1 VLKWFKKTPIKSER
15 KLKELIAEVED
26 EGVISEDEEEL
37 LTAIFRLDR
46 TVAEDVMVPRT
57 DIECISI
64 DKDIE
69 TLIEHYRKKRHS
81 KIPVYDGTRDNIV
94 GIIYMTE
101 VLKLWGENKKNLAGD
116 LMRLPYFIPYTKNV
130 LSTLREFQKKH
141 VSIAIVMDEFGGVAG
156 LLTTEDL
163 IEEIVG
169 ELQDEL
175 DREKTMY
182 KKLDDG
188 SVIVPGTFEL
198 EQLEEILSIEFED
211 SDIRTVGGLIFAK
224 LNRIPQENE
233 PIIIDSLQFTIL
245 KATRQRIRKVK
256 VRKT

>member
-1 VLKWFKKTPIKSER
+1 VLKWFKKSPIRSEK

-26 EGVISEDEEEL
+26 EGIISEDEEEL
-37 LTAIFRLDR
+37 VTAIFRLDR

-64 DKDIE
+64 DQNIE
-69 TLIEHYRKKRHS
+69 TLIDHYRKKRHA
-81 KIPVYDGTRDNIV
+81 KIPVYDGSRDNIV

-101 VLKLWGENKKNLAGD
+101 VLRLWGEDKKILAGD

-141 VSIAIVMDEFGGVAG
+141 ISIAIVMDEFGGVAG

-175 DREKTMY
+175 DKEKTNY
-182 KKLDDG
+182 KKLEDG

-198 EQLEEILSIEFED
+198 EQLEEILPVEYEN
-211 SDIRTVGGLIFAK
+211 SDMRTVGGLIFAK
-224 LNRIPQENE
+224 LNRIPEENE
-233 PIIIDSLQFTIL
+233 SVVIGDLEFTIL
-245 KATRQRIRKVK
+245 KATRQRISKVK
-256 VRKT
+256 VQTA

>member
-1 VLKWFKKTPIKSER
+1 VFNWFKKSPIRSEK

-57 DIECISI
+57 DIECIPI

-69 TLIEHYRKKRHS
+69 TLIDYYRGKRHT
-81 KIPVYDGTRDNIV
+81 KIPVYDGSRDNIV

-101 VLKLWGENKKNLAGD
+101 VLKLWGEDKKILAGD

-130 LSTLREFQKKH
+130 LSTLREFQRKH
-141 VSIAIVMDEFGGVAG
+141 ISIAIVMDEFGGVAG

-175 DREKTMY
+175 DKEKTNY
-182 KKLDDG
+182 KKLEDG
-188 SVIVPGTFEL
+188 SVIVPGIFEL
-198 EQLEEILSIEFED
+198 AQLEEILPGKYEN

-224 LNRIPQENE
+224 LKRIPEE
-233 PIIIDSLQFTIL
+233 SESVIIGNLKFTIL
-245 KATRQRIRKVK
+245 KATRQRISKVK
-256 VRKT
+256 VETT

>member
-1 VLKWFKKTPIKSER
+1 VLKWFKKSPIRSEK

-26 EGVISEDEEEL
+26 EGVITEDEEEL
-37 LTAIFRLDR
+37 VTAIFRLDT

-64 DKDIE
+64 DKNIE
-69 TLIEHYRKKRHS
+69 TLIDHYRRKRHA
-81 KIPVYDGTRDNIV
+81 KIPVYDGSRDNIV

-101 VLKLWGENKKNLAGD
+101 VLKLWGEDKRMLAGD

-141 VSIAIVMDEFGGVAG
+141 ISIAIVMDEFGGVAG

-175 DREKTMY
+175 DKEKTNY
-182 KKLDDG
+182 KKLEDG
-188 SVIVPGTFEL
+188 SVIVPGIFEL
-198 EQLEEILSIEFED
+198 DQLEEILPGEYAD
-211 SDIRTVGGLIFAK
+211 SDIRTVGGLIFANLK
-224 LNRIPQENE
+224 RIPEENE
-233 PIIIDSLQFTIL
+233 SVVIGHLKFTIL
-245 KATRQRIRKVK
+245 KATRQRISKVK
-256 VRKT
+256 VQKA

>member
-1 VLKWFKKTPIKSER
+1 VLKWFKKSPIRSEQ

-37 LTAIFRLDR
+37 VTAIFRLDR

-69 TLIEHYRKKRHS
+69 ALIDHYRRKRHT
-81 KIPVYDGTRDNIV
+81 KIPVYDGSRDNIV
-94 GIIYMTE
+94 GIIYMNE
-101 VLKLWGENKKNLAGD
+101 VLKLWGEDKKIPAGD

-130 LSTLREFQKKH
+130 LATLREFQKKH
-141 VSIAIVMDEFGGVAG
+141 ISIAIVMDEFGGVAG

-175 DREKTMY
+175 DKEKTNY

-188 SVIVPGTFEL
+188 SVIVPGIFEL
-198 EQLEEILSIEFED
+198 AQLEEILPGKYEN
-211 SDIRTVGGLIFAK
+211 SDIRTVGGLIFEK
-224 LNRIPQENE
+224 LKRIPEENE
-233 PIIIDSLQFTIL
+233 SVIIGDLKFTIL
-245 KATRQRIRKVK
+245 KATRQRISKVK
-256 VRKT
+256 VQMT

>member
-1 VLKWFKKTPIKSER
+1 VLKWFKKSPIKSER

-37 LTAIFRLDR
+37 LTAVFRLDR
-46 TVAEDVMVPRT
+46 TMAEDVMVPRT

-64 DKDIE
+64 DKDIN
-69 TLIEHYRKKRHS
+69 TLIEHYGKKRHT

-101 VLKLWGENKKNLAGD
+101 VLKLWGENKKILAGD

-141 VSIAIVMDEFGGVAG
+141 ISIAIVMDEFGGVAG

-163 IEEIVG
+163 LEEIVG

-175 DREKTMY
+175 DKEKTMY
-182 KKLDDG
+182 KKTEDG
-188 SVIVPGTFEL
+188 SVVVPGTFEL
-198 EQLEEILSIEFED
+198 EQLEEILPIEFEN

-233 PIIIDSLQFTIL
+233 SIVIDDMEFTIL

-256 VRKT
+256 VKKT

>member
-1 VLKWFKKTPIKSER
+1 VFKWFGKSAIKSE
-15 KLKELIAEVED
+15 KGLKELIAEVED
-26 EGVISEDEEEL
+26 DGVISEDEEEL
-37 LTAIFRLDR
+37 LTAIFALDS

-64 DKDIE
+64 DKNIE
-69 TLIEHYRKKRHS
+69 ALINHYRKRRHT
-81 KIPVYDGTRDNIV
+81 KIPVYDGSLDNIV
-94 GIIYMTE
+94 GIIYMSE
-101 VLKLWGENKKNLAGD
+101 VLRLWGEDSKILVGD

-141 VSIAIVMDEFGGVAG
+141 ISIAIVMDEFGGVAG

-175 DREKTMY
+175 DKEKTIY
-182 KKLDDG
+182 KKLEDG
-188 SVIVPGTFEL
+188 SVIIPGTFEL
-198 EQLEEILSIEFED
+198 DQLEEILPVGYES

-224 LNRIPQENE
+224 LNHIPEEGETIVIGNVK
-233 PIIIDSLQFTIL
+233 FTIL
-245 KATRQRIRKVK
+245 KATRQRIRTVKVK
-256 VRKT
+256 VA

>member
-1 VLKWFKKTPIKSER
+1 MLKWFKKSPIRSEK

-26 EGVISEDEEEL
+26 EGVITEDEEEL
-37 LTAIFRLDR
+37 VTAIFRLDT

-64 DKDIE
+64 DKNIE
-69 TLIEHYRKKRHS
+69 TLIDHYRRKRHA
-81 KIPVYDGTRDNIV
+81 KIPVYDGSRDNIV

-101 VLKLWGENKKNLAGD
+101 VLKLWGEDKRMLAGD

-141 VSIAIVMDEFGGVAG
+141 ISIAIVMDEFGGVAG

-175 DREKTMY
+175 DKEKTNY
-182 KKLDDG
+182 KKLEDG
-188 SVIVPGTFEL
+188 SVIVPGIFEL
-198 EQLEEILSIEFED
+198 DQLEEILPGEYAD
-211 SDIRTVGGLIFAK
+211 SDIRTVGGLIFANLK
-224 LNRIPQENE
+224 RIPEENE
-233 PIIIDSLQFTIL
+233 SVVIGHLKFTIL
-245 KATRQRIRKVK
+245 KATRQRISKVK
-256 VRKT
+256 VQKA

>member
-1 VLKWFKKTPIKSER
+1 MLKWFRKSPIKSER
-15 KLKELIAEVED
+15 KLKEIIAEVED

-37 LTAIFRLDR
+37 LTAVFRLDR

-69 TLIEHYRKKRHS
+69 TLIEHYRKKRHT

-101 VLKLWGENKKNLAGD
+101 VLKLWGENKRILAGD

-141 VSIAIVMDEFGGVAG
+141 ISIAIVMDEFGGVAG

-175 DREKTMY
+175 DKEKTMY

-198 EQLEEILSIEFED
+198 EQLEEILPIEFEN

-224 LNRIPQENE
+224 LNRIPEENE
-233 PIIIDSLQFTIL
+233 SIIIDNIEFTIL

>member
-1 VLKWFKKTPIKSER
+1 VFRWFKKSPIKSER
-15 KLKELIAEVED
+15 KLQELIAEVED

-64 DKDIE
+64 EKDIE
-69 TLIEHYRKKRHS
+69 TLIEHYRRKRHT

-101 VLKLWGENKKNLAGD
+101 VLKLWGEDKRFLAGD

-130 LSTLREFQKKH
+130 LSTLREFQKNH
-141 VSIAIVMDEFGGVAG
+141 ISIAIVMDEFGGVAG

-175 DREKTMY
+175 DKEKTMY

-198 EQLEEILSIEFED
+198 EQLEEILCLKFGNP
-211 SDIRTVGGLIFAK
+211 DIRTVGGLIFAK
-224 LNRIPQENE
+224 LNRIPEENE
-233 PIIIDSLQFTIL
+233 SIVIDNLEFTIL
-245 KATRQRIRKVK
+245 KATKQRIRKVK
-256 VRKT
+256 VKKI

>member
-1 VLKWFKKTPIKSER
+1 VLKWFKKSPIRSEK

-37 LTAIFRLDR
+37 VTAIFRLDR

-57 DIECISI
+57 DIKCISI

-69 TLIEHYRKKRHS
+69 TLIEYYRKRRHT
-81 KIPVYDGTRDNIV
+81 KIPVYDGSRDNIV

-101 VLKLWGENKKNLAGD
+101 VLKLWGENKKILAGD

-141 VSIAIVMDEFGGVAG
+141 ISIAIVMDEFGGVAG

-163 IEEIVG
+163 LEEIVG

-175 DREKTMY
+175 DKEKTIY

-188 SVIVPGTFEL
+188 SVIVPGIFEL
-198 EQLEEILSIEFED
+198 EQLEEILPGKYAD
-211 SDIRTVGGLIFAK
+211 SDIRTVGGLILSK
-224 LNRIPQENE
+224 LNRIPEENE
-233 PIIIDSLQFTIL
+233 SVVIGNLEFTIL

-256 VRKT
+256 VKIT

>member
-1 VLKWFKKTPIKSER
+1 MLKWFKKSPIRSEK

-26 EGVISEDEEEL
+26 EGIISEDEEEL
-37 LTAIFRLDR
+37 VTAIFTLDR

-64 DKDIE
+64 DKNIE
-69 TLIEHYRKKRHS
+69 TLIDYYRKKRHT
-81 KIPVYDGTRDNIV
+81 KIPVYDGSRDNIV
-94 GIIYMTE
+94 GIVYMTE
-101 VLKLWGENKKNLAGD
+101 VLKLWGEDKKILAGD

-141 VSIAIVMDEFGGVAG
+141 ISIAIVMDEFGGVAG

-175 DREKTMY
+175 DKEKTNY
-182 KKLDDG
+182 KKLEDG

-198 EQLEEILSIEFED
+198 EQLEEILPVEHES
-211 SDIRTVGGLIFAK
+211 SDMRTVGGLIFSK
-224 LNRIPQENE
+224 LKRIPEENE
-233 PIIIDSLQFTIL
+233 SVVIGNLKFTIL
-245 KATRQRIRKVK
+245 KATRQRISKVK
-256 VRKT
+256 VQTT

>member
-1 VLKWFKKTPIKSER
+1 MLKWFKKSPIRSEK

-26 EGVISEDEEEL
+26 EGVISQDEEEL
-37 LTAIFRLDR
+37 VTAVFRLDR

-64 DKDIE
+64 DKNIE
-69 TLIEHYRKKRHS
+69 TLIEHYRKKRHA

-101 VLKLWGENKKNLAGD
+101 VLKLWGENKRILAGD

-141 VSIAIVMDEFGGVAG
+141 ISIAIVMDEFGGVAG

-163 IEEIVG
+163 IEELVG

-175 DREKTMY
+175 DKEKTMY
-182 KKLDDG
+182 KKLEDG
-188 SVIVPGTFEL
+188 SVVVPGTFEL
-198 EQLEEILSIEFED
+198 EQLEEIFPVEFED
-211 SDIRTVGGLIFAK
+211 FDIRTVGGLIFSK

-233 PIIIDSLQFTIL
+233 SIVIDSMEFTIL

-256 VRKT
+256 VKKI

>member
-1 VLKWFKKTPIKSER
+1 MFKWFKKSAIKSE
-15 KLKELIAEVED
+15 KGLKDLIAEVED

-37 LTAIFRLDR
+37 LTAIFALDR
-46 TVAEDVMVPRT
+46 TVAEEVMVPRT
-57 DIECISI
+57 DMECISI
-64 DKDIE
+64 DKDIGA
-69 TLIEHYRKKRHS
+69 LIDYYKKERHT
-81 KIPVYDGTRDNIV
+81 KIPVYDGSIDNIV

-101 VLKLWGENKKNLAGD
+101 ILRLWGEDSKILVVD

-141 VSIAIVMDEFGGVAG
+141 ISIAIVMDEFGGVAG

-175 DREKTMY
+175 DKEKTIY
-182 KKLDDG
+182 KELDDG

-198 EQLEEILSIEFED
+198 DQLEEILPVSHENP
-211 SDIRTVGGLIFAK
+211 DIRTVGGLILTK
-224 LNRIPQENE
+224 LNHIPKEGE
-233 PIIIDSLQFTIL
+233 SVIIEKTKFTIL

-256 VRKT
+256 VKAI

>member
-1 VLKWFKKTPIKSER
+1 MFKWFKKSPIRSEK

-69 TLIEHYRKKRHS
+69 TLIDHYRKKRHT
-81 KIPVYDGTRDNIV
+81 KIPVYDGSRDNII

-101 VLKLWGENKKNLAGD
+101 VMKLWCEDKKILAGD

-130 LSTLREFQKKH
+130 LSTLREFQRKH
-141 VSIAIVMDEFGGVAG
+141 ISIAIVMDEFGGVAG

-175 DREKTMY
+175 DKEKTNY
-182 KKLDDG
+182 KKLEDG

-198 EQLEEILSIEFED
+198 AQLEEILPGKFEN

-224 LNRIPQENE
+224 LKRIPEENE
-233 PIIIDSLQFTIL
+233 SISIENVKFTVL
-245 KATRQRIRKVK
+245 KATRQRISKVK
-256 VRKT
+256 VEIV

>member
-1 VLKWFKKTPIKSER
+1 MFSWFKKSSIKSEK

-37 LTAIFRLDR
+37 LTAIFGLDR

-69 TLIEHYRKKRHS
+69 TLIDHYRKKRHT
-81 KIPVYDGTRDNIV
+81 KIPVYDGSRDNIV

-101 VLKLWGENKKNLAGD
+101 VLKLWGENSKIMAGD

-141 VSIAIVMDEFGGVAG
+141 ISIAIVMDEFGGVAG

-175 DREKTMY
+175 DKEKTIY

-188 SVIVPGTFEL
+188 SVIIPGTFEL
-198 EQLEEILSIEFED
+198 EQLEEILPGEYEH

-224 LNRIPQENE
+224 LNHIPEEGESVAIGN
-233 PIIIDSLQFTIL
+233 LKFTIL
-245 KATRQRIRKVK
+245 KATRQRIGKVK
-256 VRKT
+256 VKAE

>member
-1 VLKWFKKTPIKSER
+1 MLKWFRKSPIKSER
-15 KLKELIAEVED
+15 KLKEIIAEVED

-37 LTAIFRLDR
+37 LTAVFTLDR

-64 DKDIE
+64 DKDIK
-69 TLIEHYRKKRHS
+69 TLIEHYRKKRHT

-101 VLKLWGENKKNLAGD
+101 VLKLWGENKRILAGD

-141 VSIAIVMDEFGGVAG
+141 ISIAIVMDEFGGVAG

-175 DREKTMY
+175 DKEKTMY

-198 EQLEEILSIEFED
+198 EQLEEILPVEFGD
-211 SDIRTVGGLIFAK
+211 FDIRTVGGLIFAK

-233 PIIIDSLQFTIL
+233 SIVIDSTEFTIL

>member
-1 VLKWFKKTPIKSER
+1 VLKWFKKSPITSEK

-26 EGVISEDEEEL
+26 EGVITEDEEEL

-64 DKDIE
+64 DKNIE
-69 TLIEHYRKKRHS
+69 TLIDHYRRKRHT
-81 KIPVYDGTRDNIV
+81 KIPVYDGSRDNIV

-101 VLKLWGENKKNLAGD
+101 VLKLWGEDKKILAGD

-141 VSIAIVMDEFGGVAG
+141 ISIAIVMDEFGGVAG

-175 DREKTMY
+175 DKEKTNY
-182 KKLDDG
+182 KKLEDG
-188 SVIVPGTFEL
+188 SVIVHGTFEL
-198 EQLEEILSIEFED
+198 EQLEEIFPVKYEN
-211 SDIRTVGGLIFAK
+211 SDMRTVAGLIFDK
-224 LNRIPQENE
+224 LKRIPEENE
-233 PIIIDSLQFTIL
+233 SVAIGDLKFTIL
-245 KATRQRIRKVK
+245 KATKQRISKVK
-256 VRKT
+256 VQTA

>member
-1 VLKWFKKTPIKSER
+1 VLKWFKKSPVKGER
-15 KLKELIAEVED
+15 KLQDLIAEVED

-57 DIECISI
+57 DIECVAIYT
-64 DKDIE
+64 DIK
-69 TLIEHYRKKRHS
+69 TLIDYYRKKRHT
-81 KIPVYDGTRDNIV
+81 KIPVYDETRDNIV

-101 VLKLWGENKKNLAGD
+101 VLKLWGENKKILAGD

-141 VSIAIVMDEFGGVAG
+141 ISIAIVMDEFGGVAG

-175 DREKTMY
+175 DKEKTMY
-182 KKLDDG
+182 KKSDDG
-188 SVIVPGTFEL
+188 SVILPGTFEI
-198 EQLEEILSIEFED
+198 EQLEEILSIEFENQ
-211 SDIRTVGGLIFAK
+211 DIRTVGGLIFAK
-224 LNRIPQENE
+224 LNRIPEENE
-233 PIIIDSLQFTIL
+233 SIIIDDLEFTIL
-245 KATRQRIRKVK
+245 KATKQRIRKVK
-256 VRKT
+256 VKKV

>member
-1 VLKWFKKTPIKSER
+1 MFKWFKKSPIRSEK

-37 LTAIFRLDR
+37 VTAIFRLDR

-64 DKDIE
+64 DKNIE
-69 TLIEHYRKKRHS
+69 TLIDYYRTKRHT
-81 KIPVYDGTRDNIV
+81 KIPVYDGSRDNIV

-101 VLKLWGENKKNLAGD
+101 VLKLWGEDKKILAGD

-141 VSIAIVMDEFGGVAG
+141 ISIAIVMDEFGGVAG

-163 IEEIVG
+163 LEEIVG

-175 DREKTMY
+175 DKEKTNY

-188 SVIVPGTFEL
+188 SVIVPGIFEL
-198 EQLEEILSIEFED
+198 AQLEEILPGEYEN

-224 LNRIPQENE
+224 LKSIPKENE
-233 PIIIDSLQFTIL
+233 SVVIGNLKFTIL
-245 KATRQRIRKVK
+245 KATRQRISKVK
-256 VRKT
+256 VQIA

>member
-1 VLKWFKKTPIKSER
+1 VFKWFKKTPIKSER

-46 TVAEDVMVPRT
+46 TVAEDVMVPRN

-69 TLIEHYRKKRHS
+69 ILIDYYRKKRHT

-101 VLKLWGENKKNLAGD
+101 VLKLWGENKRILAGD

-175 DREKTMY
+175 DKEKTMY
-182 KKLDDG
+182 KEFDDG

-198 EQLEEILSIEFED
+198 EQLEEILPAGFEN
-211 SDIRTVGGLIFAK
+211 SDVRTVGGLIFAK
-224 LNRIPQENE
+224 LNRIPEENE
-233 PIIIDSLQFTIL
+233 SIVIDNLEFTIL

-256 VRKT
+256 VKKI